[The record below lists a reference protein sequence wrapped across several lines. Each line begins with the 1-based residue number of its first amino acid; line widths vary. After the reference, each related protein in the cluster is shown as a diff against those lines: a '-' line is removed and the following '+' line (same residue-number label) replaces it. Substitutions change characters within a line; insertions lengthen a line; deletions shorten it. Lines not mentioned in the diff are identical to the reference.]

1 MSFSAAQHV
10 GRVQYQIWDIIC
22 DTWSR
27 LSNLPGYTSWAQIGL
42 LLKKGQ
48 LESKS
53 QQSVFSVLQFL
64 LHWMS
69 VMSCTAWVTLQKREK
84 DLISPLKGFWR
95 DPLSD
100 KGAAIKD
107 VYMILINSV
116 SGAEKKIVNFMWM
129 S

>member
-10 GRVQYQIWDIIC
+10 GRVRYQIWDIIC
-22 DTWSR
+22 DTRSR
-27 LSNLPGYTSWAQIGL
+27 LSNLTGYTSWAQIGL

-53 QQSVFSVLQFL
+53 EQSIFSVLQFL

-69 VMSCTAWVTLQKREK
+69 VMCLALFESPCRRGKRTWFHPSRASEGTHY
-84 DLISPLKGFWR
+84 LINVQSSKT
-95 DPLSD
+95 
-100 KGAAIKD
+100 
-107 VYMILINSV
+107 YMILINSV
-116 SGAEKKIVNFMWM
+116 SGAEEKIVSFMWM